1 MLIGYRVNAS
11 QAADVNLLSS
21 YSHHSRHV
29 VSRRVFVLTYCSM

>member
-29 VSRRVFVLTYCSM
+29 SSRVFVLTYCSM